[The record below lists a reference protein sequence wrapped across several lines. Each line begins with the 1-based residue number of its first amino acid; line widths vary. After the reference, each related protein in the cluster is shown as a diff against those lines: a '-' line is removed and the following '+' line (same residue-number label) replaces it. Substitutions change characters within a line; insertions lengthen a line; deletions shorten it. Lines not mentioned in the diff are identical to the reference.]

1 MPVSAMQKPTQS
13 SVGRPAE
20 ISSIEFCLLSSMII
34 LDTFQ
39 DSKSD
44 IWAYMTNKYIRIVN
58 PESATRKERAKETD
72 YWKDYQSCDGLFG
85 ERQGV
90 LPVKQ
95 LSPDWQSL
103 VKQASGCLASAWAR
117 LAAKVG
123 EVEATHFLENEWGQK
138 IPKEVIEA
146 GLLQKARFAHMS

>member
-44 IWAYMTNKYIRIVN
+44 IWAYMTNRYIRIIQ
-58 PESATRKERAKETD
+58 PGSATRKEHAKVTE
-72 YWKDYQSCDGLFG
+72 YWKDYQDCAGLFG
-85 ERQGV
+85 ERLGV
-90 LPVKQ
+90 VPYKQ
-95 LSPDWQSL
+95 LSPDWRPV
-103 VKQASGCLASAWAR
+103 VKQATGCLASAWAR

-123 EVEATHFLENEWGQK
+123 EVEATRFLENEWGQE
-138 IPKEVIEA
+138 IPKGVIEA
-146 GLLQKARFAHMS
+146 GLIQKARFAHI